1 MIRRPP
7 RSTLFP
13 YSTLFRSA
21 AAPLAP
27 VRLDVRPLDVARARD
42 RDDHLLV
49 GQEVL
54 DRQLGRLG
62 EDLGA
67 PDVAVLLLELEQLLP
82 DDAHELRVGG
92 QDALE
97 LLDEPQRLL
106 VLLDHLVA
114 LELREA
120 LEPHL

>member
-1 MIRRPP
+1 IRDRNVTGVQTCALPIYA
-7 RSTLFP
+7 RHAL
-13 YSTLFRSA
+13 A

-27 VRLDVRPLDVARARD
+27 VRLDVRPLDVPGARD

-67 PDVAVLLLELEQLLP
+67 PGVAELLLELEELLP
-82 DDAHELRVGG
+82 DDGHELRAGG
-92 QDALE
+92 QDAL
-97 LLDEPQRLL
+97 
-106 VLLDHLVA
+106 
-114 LELREA
+114 
-120 LEPHL
+120 